1 MYPHLEFT
9 YVGMPRVY
17 PHLEFTYVGMPRV
30 YPHLEFAY
38 LGLRRVVPHLNFAYL
53 GLRRVV
59 PHLEFTYVGMPRV
72 YPHLEFACL
81 GFARVSPHV
90 RMDSLGFSAV
100 CAVAL
105 GRPSN
110 GSFRRC
116 ATRDRGSNLFVR
128 RGESFL
134 GAPTFNG
141 HGGQPDARE
150 VCVMT
155 NPVDSRVSVPVDLCD
170 ALDRVRPMMAKLCKA
185 ELLRVNLD
193 PWAAVALA
201 LTQAEAVYRTVTRT
215 QEQLPVILDE
225 GFEVRARMVE
235 EANVL
240 VHWGMLEDD
249 SCAWVVYS
257 QPARCD
263 QGRENRGSP

>member
-1 MYPHLEFT
+1 MAVFDGAHLAIEGRTFL
-9 YVGMPRVY
+9 YDEVK
-17 PHLEFTYVGMPRV
+17 
-30 YPHLEFAY
+30 ASSC
-38 LGLRRVVPHLNFAYL
+38 LRRSI
-53 GLRRVV
+53 GQ
-59 PHLEFTYVGMPRV
+59 
-72 YPHLEFACL
+72 
-81 GFARVSPHV
+81 
-90 RMDSLGFSAV
+90 
-100 CAVAL
+100 
-105 GRPSN
+105 
-110 GSFRRC
+110 
-116 ATRDRGSNLFVR
+116 
-128 RGESFL
+128 
-134 GAPTFNG
+134 
-141 HGGQPDARE
+141 GGQPDARE

-155 NPVDSRVSVPVDLCD
+155 DLIDSTVSVPVDLCD
-170 ALDRVRPMMAKLCKA
+170 ALDRVRPMMAKLSKA

-193 PWAAVALA
+193 PWAAVALVRGALPNLLGMRPVLAKPIYSFDIAVVDFLETYALA
-201 LTQAEAVYRTVTRT
+201 LTQAEAVYRTITRT